1 MSRVRLVL
9 ATLNRGK
16 ILEIERLLSGLAL
29 ELLTSKDFEN
39 WPELEETGL
48 TFEENA
54 AQKARALAG
63 WSGLAALAD
72 DSGLE
77 VDALGGSPGVRSS
90 RYAGGEGDSE
100 ANMALLLD
108 EMKGISDDQR
118 RARFVCVISLCSP
131 DGKSLEIRETCEG
144 IITTEQRGT
153 AGFGYDPVFV
163 PEGMDRTVAQLSLEE
178 KNAISHRGKA
188 LRRLRD
194 LLERGEPEWFFR
206 SG

>member
-16 ILEIERLLSGLAL
+16 ILEIERLLSGLSL

-54 AQKARALAG
+54 GQKASALAR

-77 VDALGGSPGVRSS
+77 VDALGGRPGVRSS
-90 RYAGGEGDSE
+90 RYAGEEGDSE

-108 EMKGISDDQR
+108 EMKGIPDDQR
-118 RARFVCVISLCSP
+118 RACFVCVISLYSP

-144 IITTEQRGT
+144 RITTEQRGT

-163 PEGMDRTVAQLSLEE
+163 PEGMDRTMAQLSLDE
-178 KNAISHRGKA
+178 KNTISHRGKA
-188 LRRLRD
+188 LRRLRS
-194 LLERGEPEWFFR
+194 LLGKGQPEWLFR